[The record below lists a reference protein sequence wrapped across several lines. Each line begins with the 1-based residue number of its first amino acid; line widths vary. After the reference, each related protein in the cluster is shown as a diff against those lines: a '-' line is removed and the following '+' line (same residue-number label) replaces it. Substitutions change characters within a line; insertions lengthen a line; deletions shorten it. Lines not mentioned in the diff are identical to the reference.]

1 MLKNRVQANTLEF
14 DLEGNLERL
23 QRFGRQQ
30 YLVGISSAIATDEK
44 RVMGTNK
51 KNGVISG

>member
-14 DLEGNLERL
+14 DLEGTLERL

-30 YLVGISSAIATDEK
+30 YLEVGISSAIATDHK
-44 RVMGTNK
+44 RV
-51 KNGVISG
+51 

>member
-14 DLEGNLERL
+14 DLEGTLERL

-30 YLVGISSAIATDEK
+30 YLEVLVLYLKRPQAKGSS
-44 RVMGTNK
+44 
-51 KNGVISG
+51 